1 MFRNPLIWETEMMQ
15 TKAVS
20 IIIDSKK
27 KKKTDG
33 NACWDLAYLPKLLK
47 LWCWTTR
54 EMPQMLQKDDEIS
67 LIQGILITYHTKNGQ
82 IIL

>member
-1 MFRNPLIWETEMMQ
+1 MGNRDDVDEGRINYHRF
-15 TKAVS
+15 
-20 IIIDSKK
+20 KK
-27 KKKTDG
+27 KKQQKKPDG

-54 EMPQMLQKDDEIS
+54 EMSQMLQKDDEIS

>member
-1 MFRNPLIWETEMMQ
+1 MGNRDDVDEGRINYHRFQ
-15 TKAVS
+15 
-20 IIIDSKK
+20 K